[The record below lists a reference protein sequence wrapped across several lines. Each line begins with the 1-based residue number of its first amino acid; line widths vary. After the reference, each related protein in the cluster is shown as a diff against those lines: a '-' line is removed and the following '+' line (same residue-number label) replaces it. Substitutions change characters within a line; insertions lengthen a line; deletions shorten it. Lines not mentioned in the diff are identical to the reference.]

1 MILKCSWRRSLK
13 VKVSLFTLV
22 IFLVSIWSLE
32 FYASHILHRELE
44 QLVGEQQF
52 STASVVASNVNREI
66 DFRLRSL
73 EKIAEGIS
81 SLWGDPASLQEYLE
95 KRPLLGSM
103 FNGGF
108 FVIRVDGT
116 VAASV
121 PLSAQRSGLNYMDRE
136 YIVTAIKE
144 GKTTLGE
151 PVVGKALHTPVFS
164 MAAPIRT
171 AEGRVIGVL
180 SGVIDLSKP
189 NFLDAITESRFGK
202 RGGLLLVAPQYRIIV
217 TASDKNR
224 VMERLPAPGIN
235 PAIDSFIEGYEGFKI
250 FTDHKGVELLASA
263 RRVPVAGWYVATVL
277 PTEELFA
284 SIHALLQQMLVA
296 AIILTLLAGIVT
308 WWMLRRQLSPMIDAM
323 KTLSA
328 LSDSDLPVS
337 TLPIAREDE
346 VGQLMGAFNH
356 LLETLALRQAKLIE
370 SEENHR
376 SILQTAINGIWQM
389 DTQGRLLEVNRA
401 YCRMSG
407 YTAQE
412 LLTMTMA
419 DLEAVEASE
428 VIDQL
433 RLIRE
438 QGEARFETEHR
449 RKDGTLFEVE
459 ISAQYRSLGGGD
471 CIIAFVQDI
480 SRRKQMERELRRSG
494 DEWSR
499 TFDAMQELIFIIDD
513 NHRILKI
520 NQTAVNALGITREQ
534 ALATPCYVFMHGSD
548 APPEYCPQTRTL
560 RDCGKHKIKRVLDPL
575 DRHFQITT
583 TPIFDENGIYQ
594 ATVHVA
600 HDISESTHYE
610 QELELAR
617 DAAEA
622 ANQAKSEFLSN
633 MSHEIRTPM
642 NGIMGMTQLLEY
654 TRLTEEQQEYLNAIR
669 TSSDNLLSLIN
680 DVLDLSKIES
690 GKIEL
695 EQRNFSL
702 RESIDNV
709 IKSQISPIRN
719 KGLSIR
725 TDISALVP
733 DHLTGDQLRLKQILL
748 NLLGN
753 AIKFTSQGGVSI
765 TVTVTE
771 QHEDVVLLKIGV
783 TDSGIGI
790 RAEAM
795 EKIFKPFVQA
805 DGSTTRQFGGTGL
818 GLAICTR
825 LTELMGGSIWVE
837 SREGR
842 GSTFFLQLPFMLNQ
856 AVEGTRRQF
865 SDKALPLWDG
875 PPLRILIVDD
885 QDINLTVA
893 ARILQ
898 RAGHTVVEAH
908 DGREAL
914 EQWEASPLDVIL
926 MDIQMPVMSGI
937 EATLAIRESEQETG
951 GHITIIAVTARAF
964 QEEQAHILI
973 QGFDGYV
980 AKPYGIGELFS
991 ELKRTLHCRKEIPS
1005 PGRT

>member
-1 MILKCSWRRSLK
+1 MRIRTLLQASLAVAIAMVIGLAATSWIITAKLT
-13 VKVSLFTLV
+13 KVSLSQERAQTAANQVSELLV
-22 IFLVSIWSLE
+22 LAHEYALYSEERAAQQWKAKHAAILLILQAGAGDAVPAPPEALAEAMLLTELFQQLVSALPQNTALQSRQKNLLLNQLH
-32 FYASHILHRELE
+32 ASTQILADSIYHWGMTTVSHREKTE
-44 QLVGEQQF
+44 R
-52 STASVVASNVNREI
+52 A
-66 DFRLRSL
+66 
-73 EKIAEGIS
+73 
-81 SLWGDPASLQEYLE
+81 Y
-95 KRPLLGSM
+95 
-103 FNGGF
+103 
-108 FVIRVDGT
+108 RV
-116 VAASV
+116 
-121 PLSAQRSGLNYMDRE
+121 L
-136 YIVTAIKE
+136 
-144 GKTTLGE
+144 
-151 PVVGKALHTPVFS
+151 
-164 MAAPIRT
+164 
-171 AEGRVIGVL
+171 
-180 SGVIDLSKP
+180 
-189 NFLDAITESRFGK
+189 AITI
-202 RGGLLLVAPQYRIIV
+202 P
-217 TASDKNR
+217 
-224 VMERLPAPGIN
+224 
-235 PAIDSFIEGYEGFKI
+235 
-250 FTDHKGVELLASA
+250 
-263 RRVPVAGWYVATVL
+263 
-277 PTEELFA
+277 
-284 SIHALLQQMLVA
+284 
-296 AIILTLLAGIVT
+296 ILMFLILAGIT
-308 WWMLRRQLSPMIDAM
+308 FLLNRRVLHPLLKLHQAVQATAKGDLSVRCA
-323 KTLSA
+323 TE
-328 LSDSDLPVS
+328 
-337 TLPIAREDE
+337 THDE
-346 VGQLMGAFNH
+346 FG
-356 LLETLALRQAKLIE
+356 
-370 SEENHR
+370 
-376 SILQTAINGIWQM
+376 
-389 DTQGRLLEVNRA
+389 
-401 YCRMSG
+401 
-407 YTAQE
+407 E
-412 LLTMTMA
+412 L
-419 DLEAVEASE
+419 
-428 VIDQL
+428 
-433 RLIRE
+433 
-438 QGEARFETEHR
+438 
-449 RKDGTLFEVE
+449 
-459 ISAQYRSLGGGD
+459 
-471 CIIAFVQDI
+471 
-480 SRRKQMERELRRSG
+480 
-494 DEWSR
+494 SR
-499 TFDAMQELIFIIDD
+499 TFDAMAIDLVAGLKQE
-513 NHRILKI
+513 
-520 NQTAVNALGITREQ
+520 
-534 ALATPCYVFMHGSD
+534 
-548 APPEYCPQTRTL
+548 
-560 RDCGKHKIKRVLDPL
+560 
-575 DRHFQITT
+575 
-583 TPIFDENGIYQ
+583 
-594 ATVHVA
+594 
-600 HDISESTHYE
+600 ISERKKSE
-610 QELELAR
+610 RELELAR
-617 DAAEA
+617 EA
-622 ANQAKSEFLSN
+622 AFAGSRAKSEFLSN

-642 NGIMGMTQLLEY
+642 NGIMGMAQLLEY
-654 TRLTEEQQEYLNAIR
+654 TPLTDEQKEYLGAIR
-669 TSSDNLLSLIN
+669 TSSESLLSLIN

-695 EQRNFSL
+695 EQRNFRL

-914 EQWEASPLDVIL
+914 EQWEESPLDVIL

-991 ELKRTLHCRKEIPS
+991 ELKRTLQCRKEIPS